1 MNKINKL
8 LLVIVSSF
16 VLLITSMVSSF
27 AKVDGDTITLGAAVS
42 LTGKYAT
49 NGEHTQRGYD
59 LAVQVINDK
68 GGVNINGKKYKL
80 AVKYYDDES
89 DANKAATL
97 AQRLIEQDGIQYMLG
112 PYGSGITIAV
122 APVTEKFQIPMI
134 EANGASRALFTKGY
148 KYLFAVLNS
157 ADQYLNSAV
166 DLMAEQAVAEGRKAS
181 DVKVAMA
188 FEQDAF
194 SLDVKLGVMD
204 RVEAHNMKVVIDD
217 ALPKELNDMTSTLQK
232 VKALKPDLLIVSGHS
247 KGAMTGVKQITD
259 LKVDV
264 PLTAMTHCDAAAI
277 NKNLGGGGDYVLCAA
292 QWHKSLAYS
301 DDHFGSGRDYA
312 KLFESIYNYDP
323 PYQAAESSAALL
335 VWKDAFERA
344 GTTDKEKVRD
354 AIAETDMMTFY
365 GPVKFNA
372 QGQNTSKPMVLFQVQ
387 DGKNNVV
394 APTKWAEAKLIYPT
408 PKWSER

>member
-1 MNKINKL
+1 MKKIIVTFISALAL
-8 LLVIVSSF
+8 LFSYSTL
-16 VLLITSMVSSF
+16 SF
-27 AKVDGDTITLGAAVS
+27 AKVVGDKIVLGAAVS

-59 LAVQVINDK
+59 LGAKIINEA
-68 GGVNINGKKYKL
+68 GGVKVGGKTYQL
-80 AVKYYDDES
+80 EIQYYDDES
-89 DANKAATL
+89 NSAKAAAL
-97 AQRLIEQDGIQYMLG
+97 AQRLIEQDGVEYMLG
-112 PYGSGITIAV
+112 PYGSGLTIAI
-122 APVTEKFQIPMI
+122 APVTEKFGVPMV

-166 DLMAEQAVAEGRKAS
+166 DLMAEKKKNAT
-181 DVKVAMA
+181 VAMA

-204 RVEAHNMKVVIDD
+204 RVKANGMKVVIDD
-217 ALPKELNDMTSTLQK
+217 ALPKELNDMTATLQK

-264 PLTAMTHCDAAAI
+264 PMIAMTHCDAAAI

-292 QWHKSLAYS
+292 QWHKSLAYKDS
-301 DDHFGSGRDYA
+301 FFGSGKDYA
-312 KLFESIYNYDP
+312 KLFESIYKYDP

-335 VWKDAFERA
+335 VYKEAFERA
-344 GTTDKEKVRD
+344 NSFDKDKVRD
-354 AIAETDMMTFY
+354 ALAQTDMQTFY
-365 GPVKFNA
+365 GPIKFNA
-372 QGQNTSKPMVLFQVQ
+372 AGQNTSKPMVLFQVQ

-394 APTKWAEAKLIYPT
+394 APVKWAEAKLIYPI
-408 PKWSER
+408 PKWSDR

>member
-134 EANGASRALFTKGY
+134 EANGASKIGRAH
-148 KYLFAVLNS
+148 V
-157 ADQYLNSAV
+157 
-166 DLMAEQAVAEGRKAS
+166 
-181 DVKVAMA
+181 
-188 FEQDAF
+188 
-194 SLDVKLGVMD
+194 
-204 RVEAHNMKVVIDD
+204 
-217 ALPKELNDMTSTLQK
+217 
-232 VKALKPDLLIVSGHS
+232 
-247 KGAMTGVKQITD
+247 
-259 LKVDV
+259 
-264 PLTAMTHCDAAAI
+264 
-277 NKNLGGGGDYVLCAA
+277 
-292 QWHKSLAYS
+292 
-301 DDHFGSGRDYA
+301 
-312 KLFESIYNYDP
+312 
-323 PYQAAESSAALL
+323 
-335 VWKDAFERA
+335 
-344 GTTDKEKVRD
+344 
-354 AIAETDMMTFY
+354 
-365 GPVKFNA
+365 
-372 QGQNTSKPMVLFQVQ
+372 
-387 DGKNNVV
+387 
-394 APTKWAEAKLIYPT
+394 
-408 PKWSER
+408 

>member
-204 RVEAHNMKVVIDD
+204 RVQAHNMKVVIDD

-344 GTTDKEKVRD
+344 GTTDKDKVRD
-354 AIAETDMMTFY
+354 AISETDMMTFY
-365 GPVKFNA
+365 GPIKFNA